1 MGIAET
7 KIYPINT
14 GWLEA
19 DLGTYIFWK
28 GPAGKKYWNPVYCHY
43 VDTGEHKI
51 LIDTGCV
58 MLNGPLNTI
67 TNVTSVAVWK
77 CMIT

>member
-1 MGIAET
+1 MGVQET

-28 GPAGKKYWNPVYCHY
+28 GPAGKNTGTQYIATMLTRVSIKY
-43 VDTGEHKI
+43 
-51 LIDTGCV
+51 
-58 MLNGPLNTI
+58 
-67 TNVTSVAVWK
+67 
-77 CMIT
+77 